1 MIQKNKSRKRALLK
15 YLLSA
20 PIFVLMLMLSSARV
34 DSYPASHSSN
44 TIATH
49 DIPNF
54 MQEDKNKVF
63 TAVEQEPKFPGGE
76 DAFMKFLG
84 TNIKYPAEMKKKKAQ
99 GKVFVSFIVEE
110 DGSLS
115 NMKVLRDAGY
125 GSGKESVRVLSMSP
139 KWQPGIQNGKKV
151 RVQYTVPISFTL
163 KS

>member
-1 MIQKNKSRKRALLK
+1 MIQKNKSLKRALLK
-15 YLLSA
+15 YLLPA
-20 PIFVLMLMLSSARV
+20 PIFVLLLILSSARV
-34 DSYPASHSSN
+34 DSYPDSHSSN
-44 TIATH
+44 TTVANE
-49 DIPNF
+49 IPGF
-54 MQEDKNKVF
+54 VQDSKNKVF
-63 TAVEQEPKFPGGE
+63 TEVEKAPSFPGGE

-139 KWQPGIQNGKKV
+139 KWRPGVQNGKKV
-151 RVQYTVPISFTL
+151 RVQYTVPINFTL